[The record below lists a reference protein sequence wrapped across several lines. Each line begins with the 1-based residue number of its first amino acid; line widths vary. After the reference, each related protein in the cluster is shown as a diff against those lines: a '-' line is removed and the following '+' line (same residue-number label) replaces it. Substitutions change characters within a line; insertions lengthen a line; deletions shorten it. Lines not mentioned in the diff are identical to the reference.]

1 MQLTAGTRVGP
12 YEIVAPLGAGGMGEV
27 YRARDTKLHRDVAL
41 KILRSVLEED
51 AGRRARFGR
60 EAQAL
65 ASLNDPNIAQI
76 HGLEE
81 DSSGVQVLV
90 LELVEGVTLAE
101 RIAHHPLGVS
111 EVVSIGRQ
119 IAQGLDAAHE
129 RGIIHRDLKPSNV
142 KITPD
147 GTAKILDFGLAK
159 TSDGS
164 IALPNVTTMTG
175 APATMAGMVVGTWP
189 YMSPE
194 QAQGLPVDRRT
205 DLWSLGVVLYEMV
218 TLNRPFNGATPQQ
231 ILFEIVQKP
240 ARRRS
245 ALRGSRTNHRTLSGE
260 GSGGALPIGRHTRA

>member
-1 MQLTAGTRVGP
+1 M
-12 YEIVAPLGAGGMGEV
+12 
-27 YRARDTKLHRDVAL
+27 
-41 KILRSVLEED
+41 
-51 AGRRARFGR
+51 
-60 EAQAL
+60 
-65 ASLNDPNIAQI
+65 
-76 HGLEE
+76 
-81 DSSGVQVLV
+81 
-90 LELVEGVTLAE
+90 
-101 RIAHHPLGVS
+101 
-111 EVVSIGRQ
+111 VSIGRQ

-159 TSDGS
+159 SSDGS

-194 QAQGLPVDRRT
+194 QAQGLSVDRRT
-205 DLWSLGVVLYEMV
+205 DLWSLGVVLYGMV
-218 TLNRPFNGATPQQ
+218 SLNRPFNGATPKQ

-240 ARRRS
+240 APAAIGAS
-245 ALRGSRTNHRTLSGE
+245 QDSPTNHRTLSGE